1 MQSSWIMN
9 YCSVSCFD
17 NSKTRIQKFMFSP
30 TMPNG
35 RVDRWIR
42 VRNVWHQFHSWK
54 TLLRKNLSRWH
65 TSPLPPQNNT
75 WTAVLYL
82 ICGRREGCVGSAGD
96 LYALNSKP
104 TPLKLYLGQ
113 TAVMRLNTVD
123 KGVFFVGIEG
133 LSNNPPLTWVGRCCG
148 HWIVESRVG
157 WFGCSQRDLLV
168 CWWLLNSGY
177 QGGVKSIKL
186 LRPPLLSP
194 WWESNQMCQYFPRI
208 SMCTFFMVGCV

>member
-1 MQSSWIMN
+1 MN
-9 YCSVSCFD
+9 YCFWQSTKKQIFQYFCTHS
-17 NSKTRIQKFMFSP
+17 NSKTRILITQKIMFSP
-30 TMPNG
+30 SMPNG

-42 VRNVWHQFHSWK
+42 VRNVWHLFHSWK

-157 WFGCSQRDLLV
+157 WFGCS
-168 CWWLLNSGY
+168 
-177 QGGVKSIKL
+177 
-186 LRPPLLSP
+186 
-194 WWESNQMCQYFPRI
+194 
-208 SMCTFFMVGCV
+208 

>member
-42 VRNVWHQFHSWK
+42 VRNMWHQFHSWK
-54 TLLRKNLSRWH
+54 TLLRKIFQDDIHHLF
-65 TSPLPPQNNT
+65 PPQNNT

-113 TAVMRLNTVD
+113 TAVMRLNTVG
-123 KGVFFVGIEG
+123 KGAFFVGIAIEG

-157 WFGCSQRDLLV
+157 WFGCS
-168 CWWLLNSGY
+168 
-177 QGGVKSIKL
+177 
-186 LRPPLLSP
+186 
-194 WWESNQMCQYFPRI
+194 
-208 SMCTFFMVGCV
+208 